1 MKEALKIFLWGME
14 IGRLAWHEGR
24 RLSYF
29 TYNPEFLRGNLDVAP
44 LTASIHHPL
53 STRAIF
59 GETERIYQKLPSF
72 IADSLPDAWGN
83 QLFEQWRKENH
94 LTEKSVTSLEKLA
107 FIGRR
112 GMGALEFIPEIERG
126 AMTDR
131 IDIKALADL
140 AEKIAI
146 DRENVRIM
154 PDESLTLQS
163 LISVGTSAGGRQPKG
178 IIAINKDTGE
188 IRSGQIDVD
197 PNFDYYLLKFGDK
210 TRSSAEL
217 EETYYE
223 MALAAG
229 INMMESRLLEVEGT
243 KHFLTKRFDRN
254 ETGKLHTQTLAAMDP
269 EADSYEKL
277 LTVCRKLHLPEVDCQ
292 EVFRRLVFNILANN
306 TDDHHKNFTFTM
318 NRQGLWRLSPA
329 YDLTYIFDTG
339 GYLPNK
345 EHCLMIGGKVQDIS
359 FEDILSFA
367 GENGI
372 RTPESI
378 IRKVASA
385 VASFRTLAQK
395 NGVREEWI
403 GRIENCLSEH
413 LSAWGFAAKQKVFSF
428 TDQSGHEIK
437 DAHIEAAYKGNYHL
451 HAIIDGKAYKY
462 IFRMGTQ
469 EHNDIT
475 ETGLSNLSEALMK
488 ELVCRFLLPKAQS
501 HFTRISNSDQS
512 IALFSNS

>member
-29 TYNPEFLRGNLDVAP
+29 TYNPEFLRGNLDIAP

-94 LTEKSVTSLEKLA
+94 LTEKNVTSLEKLA
-107 FIGRR
+107 FIGKQ
-112 GMGALEFIPEIERG
+112 GMGALEFVPEIDRG
-126 AMTDR
+126 AMPDK

-140 AEKIAI
+140 AEKIVI

-178 IIAINKDTGE
+178 IIAINKETGE

-197 PNFDYYLLKFGDK
+197 PNFDYYLLKFGDEK
-210 TRSSAEL
+210 RSSAEL
-217 EETYYE
+217 EQTYYE

-229 INMMESRLLEVEGT
+229 INMIESHLLEVEGT

-254 ETGKLHTQTLAAMDP
+254 ETGKLHTQTLAAMNP

-306 TDDHHKNFTFTM
+306 TDDHHKNFTFIM

-372 RTPESI
+372 RIPESI

-385 VASFRTLAQK
+385 VSSFRTLAQK

-413 LSAWGFAAKQKVFSF
+413 LSAWGFAANQKVFSF
-428 TDQSGHEIK
+428 TAQSGHEIK

-451 HAIIDGKAYKY
+451 HATIDGKAYKY
-462 IFRMGTQ
+462 ILRMGTQ

-475 ETGLSNLSEALMK
+475 ETGLSNLSEELMK

-501 HFTRISNSDQS
+501 HFT
-512 IALFSNS
+512 

>member
-1 MKEALKIFLWGME
+1 MKEALKIFLWGVE

-24 RLSYF
+24 HLSYF
-29 TYNPEFLRGNLDVAP
+29 TYNPEFLRGNMDVAP

-83 QLFEQWRKENH
+83 QLFDQWRKENH
-94 LTEKSVTSLEKLA
+94 LSERSVTSLEKLA
-107 FIGRR
+107 FIGKR
-112 GMGALEFIPEIERG
+112 GMGALEFVPEIERG
-126 AMTDR
+126 AMTDK
-131 IDIKALADL
+131 IDIKALTTL
-140 AEKIAI
+140 AEKIATE
-146 DRENVRIM
+146 REKVKIL

-178 IIAINKDTGE
+178 IIAINKETGE
-188 IRSGQIDVD
+188 IRSGQIGVE
-197 PNFDYYLLKFGDK
+197 PNFDYFLLKFGDEK
-210 TRSSAEL
+210 RSSAEL
-217 EETYYE
+217 EQTYYE

-229 INMMESRLLEVEGT
+229 INMMESQLLEVEST

-277 LTVCRKLHLPEVDCQ
+277 LVVCRKLHLPEVDCQ

-306 TDDHHKNFTFTM
+306 TDDHHKNFTFIM
-318 NRQGLWRLSPA
+318 NREGLWRLSPA

-345 EHCLMIGGKVQDIS
+345 EHCLTIGGKVQDIS
-359 FEDILSFA
+359 YGDILSFA

-385 VASFRTLAQK
+385 VATFRTLAQK
-395 NGVREEWI
+395 NGVKEEWI
-403 GRIENCLSEH
+403 GHIENCLSEH
-413 LSAWGFAAKQKVFSF
+413 LSKWGFAANPKVFSF
-428 TDQSGHEIK
+428 IAASGHHIE

-451 HAIIDGKAYKY
+451 HATIDGKVYKY
-462 IFRMGTQ
+462 ILRMGTQ
-469 EHNDIT
+469 DHNEIT
-475 ETGLSNLSEALMK
+475 ETGLSNLTEEMIK
-488 ELVCRFLLPKAQS
+488 ELVNRYLLPKT
-501 HFTRISNSDQS
+501 HFSG
-512 IALFSNS
+512 

>member
-29 TYNPEFLRGNLDVAP
+29 TYNPEFLRGNLDIAP

-94 LTEKSVTSLEKLA
+94 LTEKNVTSLEKLA
-107 FIGRR
+107 FIGKQ
-112 GMGALEFIPEIERG
+112 GMGALEFVPEIDRG
-126 AMTDR
+126 AMPDK

-140 AEKIAI
+140 AEKIVI

-178 IIAINKDTGE
+178 IIAINKETGE

-197 PNFDYYLLKFGDK
+197 PNFDYYLLKFGDEK
-210 TRSSAEL
+210 RSSAEL
-217 EETYYE
+217 EQTYYE

-229 INMMESRLLEVEGT
+229 INMIESHLLEVEGT

-254 ETGKLHTQTLAAMDP
+254 ETGKLHTQTLAAMNP

-306 TDDHHKNFTFTM
+306 TDDHHKNFTFIM

-329 YDLTYIFDTG
+329 YDLTYIFDTR

-385 VASFRTLAQK
+385 VSSFRTLAQK

-413 LSAWGFAAKQKVFSF
+413 FSAWGFAANQKVFSF
-428 TDQSGHEIK
+428 TAQSGHEIK

-451 HAIIDGKAYKY
+451 HATIDGKAYKY
-462 IFRMGTQ
+462 ILRMGTQ

-475 ETGLSNLSEALMK
+475 ETGLSNLSEELMK

-501 HFTRISNSDQS
+501 HFT
-512 IALFSNS
+512 

>member
-24 RLSYF
+24 HLSYF
-29 TYNPEFLRGNLDVAP
+29 IYNQEFLRGNLDVAP

-83 QLFEQWRKENH
+83 QLFDQWRKENH
-94 LTEKSVTSLEKLA
+94 LSERSVTSLEKLA
-107 FIGRR
+107 FIGKR
-112 GMGALEFIPEIERG
+112 GMGALEFVPEIERG
-126 AMTDR
+126 AMTDK
-131 IDIKALADL
+131 IDIKALANL

-146 DRENVRIM
+146 ERENVKIL

-188 IRSGQIDVD
+188 IRSGQIDVS
-197 PNFDYYLLKFGDK
+197 PNFDYYLMKFGDK

-269 EADSYEKL
+269 EANSYEKL
-277 LTVCRKLHLPEVDCQ
+277 LTICRKLHLPEVDCQ

-306 TDDHHKNFTFTM
+306 TDDHHKNFTFIM
-318 NRQGLWRLSPA
+318 NRQGAWRLSPA

-345 EHCLMIGGKVQDIS
+345 EHCLMIGGKIQDIS
-359 FEDILSFA
+359 LEDILSFA

-385 VASFRTLAQK
+385 VATFRTLAQK
-395 NGVREEWI
+395 NGVKEEWI
-403 GRIENCLSEH
+403 GRIESCLSEH
-413 LSAWGFAAKQKVFSF
+413 LSAWGFAAIQKTFSF
-428 TDQSGHEIK
+428 TVQSGCNIEN
-437 DAHIEAAYKGNYHL
+437 AHIEAAYKGNYHL
-451 HAIIDGKAYKY
+451 HAIINGKAYKY
-462 IFRMGTQ
+462 ILRIGTQ
-469 EHNDIT
+469 EHNEIT
-475 ETGLSNLSEALMK
+475 EMGLSNLTEDRMK
-488 ELVCRFLLPKAQS
+488 ELVSRYLLPKAITSPDKQS
-501 HFTRISNSDQS
+501 
-512 IALFSNS
+512 